1 MNTEETLL
9 NIDFGNKL
17 DAVTQVDDSVLSLSS
32 STEEIHL
39 VPEVVFEGTVD
50 SNTDNRESQ
59 PLLGARDLDVS
70 YNQFPG
76 HYNNIYQH
84 MLSLLWS

>member
-9 NIDFGNKL
+9 NIDFGNKI
-17 DAVTQVDDSVLSLSS
+17 DVVTQVDDSVLSLSS
-32 STEEIHL
+32 STEEINL
-39 VPEVVFEGTVD
+39 VPEVVFEGIVD
-50 SNTDNRESQ
+50 PSADNRESQ

-76 HYNNIYQH
+76 TNNCVEVLAYGF
-84 MLSLLWS
+84 